1 MADIREPDVRRWRKN
16 LLDAQVS
23 AVTVA
28 KAYRLLKAIFN
39 TAVDD
44 GLIRR
49 NPCRIKG
56 AGQEKSPERPVLTF
70 PQVYALADAV
80 PDRYR
85 ALVLLTV
92 FGSLR
97 WGELAALRRADVDL
111 NAQTVR
117 ISRQLVELRGG
128 GFGFAPTKSDAGKRV
143 VVIPAAIMPIVR
155 EHVERMGKV
164 DDDRLIFTSPEGT
177 PLWHANFRQRVWL
190 PALRAAG
197 LPLIHFHDLRHTG
210 NNLAADAGA
219 GLRELME
226 RMGHST
232 TRAALTYLHASDE
245 RQRAIAE
252 ALSKISNSELKR
264 RGSARSGTQ
273 RARKRRDAS

>member
-1 MADIREPDVRRWRKN
+1 
-16 LLDAQVS
+16 
-23 AVTVA
+23 VA
-28 KAYRLLKAIFN
+28 
-39 TAVDD
+39 
-44 GLIRR
+44 
-49 NPCRIKG
+49 
-56 AGQEKSPERPVLTF
+56 
-70 PQVYALADAV
+70 
-80 PDRYR
+80 
-85 ALVLLTV
+85 
-92 FGSLR
+92 
-97 WGELAALRRADVDL
+97 AA
-111 NAQTVR
+111 
-117 ISRQLVELRGG
+117 SRQLVELRGG
-128 GFGFAPTKSDAGKRV
+128 GFGFAPPKSDAGKRV
-143 VVIPAAIMPIVR
+143 LVIPSAILPIVR
-155 EHVERMGKV
+155 EHVGRMGKV
-164 DDDRLIFTSPEGT
+164 DDDRLIFTSPEGA

-190 PALRAAG
+190 PALQAAG